1 MSLDVV
7 GGSWTDMFTQHSR
20 KRRGEEGQEERKD
33 MSLKVGPDEAG

>member
-20 KRRGEEGQEERKD
+20 LRGVRKTGREKGHVSESWTD
-33 MSLKVGPDEAG
+33 STG